1 MRFGRARRLC
11 LMFSFVAGAGAVLV
25 PGVVHTQPFE
35 YVITFDNV
43 VVRGVD
49 TVDTPE
55 TAHRELPG
63 VDKESPPA
71 EARTD
76 RSKGKEPVARQPLSV
91 PGTGTDRSKGGEGA
105 VGYSPKVTMRLPGS
119 LLPSEPG
126 EGTGNPSFVQEGFL
140 VEAFWAG
147 KIGTREGFF
156 KHAHFHPPDL
166 STGFEAQHLGNP
178 DELHGI
184 YVRSVDG
191 KRFGLKSLRY
201 RVTRNRQIPGK
212 PLSIE
217 GFSNYNVN
225 VLVAR
230 SFDPRTSIRAQF
242 ALFPIGLP
250 AGNETTL
257 PWWTLRV
264 FGFQLVDQVYIAS
277 SASVDFDD
285 IILTRNELPPPPR

>member
-105 VGYSPKVTMRLPGS
+105 VGYSPKVTMRIPGS

-126 EGTGNPSFVQEGFL
+126 EGARNPSFVQEGFL

-166 STGFEAQHLGNP
+166 
-178 DELHGI
+178 
-184 YVRSVDG
+184 
-191 KRFGLKSLRY
+191 
-201 RVTRNRQIPGK
+201 
-212 PLSIE
+212 
-217 GFSNYNVN
+217 
-225 VLVAR
+225 
-230 SFDPRTSIRAQF
+230 
-242 ALFPIGLP
+242 
-250 AGNETTL
+250 
-257 PWWTLRV
+257 
-264 FGFQLVDQVYIAS
+264 
-277 SASVDFDD
+277 
-285 IILTRNELPPPPR
+285 